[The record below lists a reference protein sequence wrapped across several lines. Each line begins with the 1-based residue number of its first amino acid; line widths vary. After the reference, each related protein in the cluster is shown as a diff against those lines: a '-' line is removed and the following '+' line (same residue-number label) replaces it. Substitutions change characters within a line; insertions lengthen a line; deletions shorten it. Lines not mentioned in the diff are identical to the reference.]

1 MPAEPFQVD
10 FYLAGGAIVR
20 FTLSEETLTQHPH
33 PAIRATATRGGREG
47 LAAAA
52 AFWLET
58 TFDRKKASDA
68 TSIIDDE
75 GHGGSS
81 RQRPYSPSGYSTPPR
96 RRLRGGS
103 GLWLPAA
110 SSTDG
115 GARDTGLR
123 RWPWSF

>member
-52 AFWLET
+52 AFWLEA

-75 GHGGSS
+75 GAWWLIAPAAVLAI
-81 RQRPYSPSGYSTPPR
+81 RLFDPTAATPPR
-96 RRLRGGS
+96 RVGFVASGS
-103 GLWLPAA
+103 ELN
-110 SSTDG
+110 
-115 GARDTGLR
+115 
-123 RWPWSF
+123 